1 MFAATAKPDQ
11 RHTSVSKYGRRLRT
25 IALIVASALIVPV
38 PHGKAT
44 EPPDHLL
51 KKIAQR
57 EAENAY
63 ARDSYTYRQTV
74 TVEEYS
80 EYGLV
85 SGAYREMRDVTFSP
99 ERGRYE
105 EMLESPRNT
114 LKRIKLTDKD
124 FEDIRNIQPFLLT
137 NAQVPLYSM
146 KYKGEEMMDG
156 TDCFVVWIEPKQIL
170 SGQRFFQGLLWVRQS
185 DFAVVR
191 SEGQAV
197 PQIETL
203 KEQNLF
209 PHFTTLRRAIDGKW
223 FFPVETYADDTL
235 YFRGGPQ
242 RMRVVIRYAEY
253 KRFGS
258 DSVIRFSQPD
268 QQKQ

>member
-1 MFAATAKPDQ
+1 MFAATPRPNQMISNAKL
-11 RHTSVSKYGRRLRT
+11 YGRRLRI
-25 IALIVASALIVPV
+25 IALIVASGLTLPFRSVQA
-38 PHGKAT
+38 AD
-44 EPPDHLL
+44 PPDHLL
-51 KKIAQR
+51 KRIAQR

-74 TVEEYS
+74 TVQEFS
-80 EYGLV
+80 DHGLMT
-85 SGAYREMRDVTFSP
+85 GEYRERRDITFSP
-99 ERGRYE
+99 DKGRYE
-105 EMLESPRNT
+105 IMLEQPRST
-114 LKRIKLTDKD
+114 LKRIKLTNQD

-137 NAQVPLYSM
+137 NAQVNLYSM
-146 KYKGEEMMDG
+146 KFKGEETMDG
-156 TDCFVVWIEPKQIL
+156 FPCYVVEIEPKQIL
-170 SGQRFFQGLLWVRQS
+170 SSQRFFQGLLWIRQN

-209 PHFTTLRRAIDGKW
+209 PHFTTIRREIDNKW

-235 YFRGGPQ
+235 YFRSGPQ
-242 RMRVVIRYAEY
+242 RMRVMIRYADY

-268 QQKQ
+268 QK

>member
-1 MFAATAKPDQ
+1 MRF
-11 RHTSVSKYGRRLRT
+11 
-25 IALIVASALIVPV
+25 IALIVASGLVLIFLPV
-38 PHGKAT
+38 QAA
-44 EPPDHLL
+44 EPPEHLL

-63 ARDSYTYRQTV
+63 ARNSYTYRQTV
-74 TVEEYS
+74 AVQEFS
-80 EYGLV
+80 DHGLMT
-85 SGAYREMRDVTFSP
+85 GEYREVRDVTFSP
-99 ERGRYE
+99 EKGRYE
-105 EMLESPRNT
+105 AALEPPRST
-114 LKRIKLTDKD
+114 LKRIKLTNQD

-137 NAQVPLYSM
+137 NAQVNFYSM
-146 KYKGEEMMDG
+146 KFKGEEMMDG
-156 TDCFVVWIEPKQIL
+156 FSCWVVWIEPKQIL
-170 SGQRFFQGLLWVRQS
+170 SSQRFFQGLLWVRQN

-209 PHFTTLRRAIDGKW
+209 PHFTTIRREIDKQW

-235 YFRGGPQ
+235 YFRSGPQ
-242 RMRVVIRYAEY
+242 RMRVVIRYADY

-258 DSVIRFSQPD
+258 DSVIRFSHPD
-268 QQKQ
+268 QQ